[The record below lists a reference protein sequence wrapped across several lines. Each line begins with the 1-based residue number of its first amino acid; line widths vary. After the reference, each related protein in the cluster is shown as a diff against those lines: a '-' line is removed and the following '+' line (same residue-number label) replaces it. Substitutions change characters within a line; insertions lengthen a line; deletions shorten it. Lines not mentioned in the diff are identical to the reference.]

1 MAEDKSKLWTK
12 GLSCLCG
19 LVLLGLAA
27 FSFATLAT
35 FNPINII
42 LPIYYAYFT
51 YRIFG
56 VWIIAAEFEVSCVLK
71 SFRLL
76 ETMLGRGVFYFL

>member
-1 MAEDKSKLWTK
+1 MAESKSAVWTK

-42 LPIYYAYFT
+42 LPVYYA
-51 YRIFG
+51 
-56 VWIIAAEFEVSCVLK
+56 
-71 SFRLL
+71 
-76 ETMLGRGVFYFL
+76 